1 MSMSAPV
8 LAWVVS
14 SLTEEQQ
21 GAGRDWEGLG
31 GTGRGDWLF
40 VMQFPQDHHHM
51 QGWAWVGGHLCYSLQ
66 I

>member
-1 MSMSAPV
+1 MPPV

-21 GAGRDWEGLG
+21 GAGRDWEELE
-31 GTGRGDWLF
+31 GTGKGDGLF
-40 VMQFPQDHHHM
+40 VMQFPRDHHHI
-51 QGWAWVGGHLCYSLQ
+51 QGWGWATGHLGSSLQ

>member
-1 MSMSAPV
+1 MSAAV

-21 GAGRDWEGLG
+21 GGWEGLG

-40 VMQFPQDHHHM
+40 VMQFPQDHHHV
-51 QGWAWVGGHLCYSLQ
+51 QGRAWVGGHLCYSLQ